1 MNKITTRR
9 GDKGQTDLLDHQ
21 RVNKTDCR
29 IEANGEIDE
38 LMALLGMLKAQPELP
53 ESMRIKI
60 EHIQMMLMAV
70 MKHVASSGATQ
81 VDILQADID
90 DMERNMNETPTDPS
104 FRFVLPGHSPI
115 EALMQLVRAK
125 VRTVERRLCAVN
137 AVIPLSPTVMVYV
150 NRLSDYLFVMAL
162 QA

>member
-1 MNKITTRR
+1 
-9 GDKGQTDLLDHQ
+9 
-21 RVNKTDCR
+21 
-29 IEANGEIDE
+29 
-38 LMALLGMLKAQPELP
+38 
-53 ESMRIKI
+53 MRIKI

-90 DMERNMNETPTDPS
+90 DMERYMNETPTEGC

-137 AVIPLSPTVMVYV
+137 AVIPLHPTVIIYI
-150 NRLSDYLFVMAL
+150 NRLSDYLFFMAS

>member
-1 MNKITTRR
+1 MSKITTRR

-38 LMALLGMLKAQPELP
+38 LMALLGMLKAKPELP
-53 ESMRIKI
+53 EGMRIKM
-60 EHIQMMLMAV
+60 EHIQMTLMAV

-81 VDILQADID
+81 ADFLQADID
-90 DMERNMNETPTDPS
+90 DMERYMNETPTEGC
-104 FRFVLPGHSPI
+104 FRFVLPGSSPT
-115 EALMQLVRAK
+115 EALMQLARAK

-137 AVIPLSPTVMVYV
+137 AVVPLSPTVMVYV
-150 NRLSDYLFVMAL
+150 NRLSDYLFVMAS
-162 QA
+162 QV

>member
-38 LMALLGMLKAQPELP
+38 LMALLGMLKAKPELP
-53 ESMRIKI
+53 EGMRIKM
-60 EHIQMMLMAV
+60 EHIQMTLMAV

-81 VDILQADID
+81 ADFLQADID
-90 DMERNMNETPTDPS
+90 DMERYMNETPTEGC
-104 FRFVLPGHSPI
+104 FRFVLPGSSPT
-115 EALMQLVRAK
+115 EALMQLARAK

-137 AVIPLSPTVMVYV
+137 AVVPLSPTVMVYV
-150 NRLSDYLFVMAL
+150 NRLSDYLFVMAS
-162 QA
+162 QV

>member
-38 LMALLGMLKAQPELP
+38 LMALLGMLKAHPELP
-53 ESMRIKI
+53 ESMRIKM
-60 EHIQMMLMAV
+60 EYIQIMLMAV

-81 VDILQADID
+81 VDILQAID
-90 DMERNMNETPTDPS
+90 DMERYMNETPADPS
-104 FRFVLPGHSPI
+104 FRFVLPGHSPL
-115 EALMQLVRAK
+115 EALMQFVRAK

-137 AVIPLSPTVMVYV
+137 AVIPLHPTVIIYI
-150 NRLSDYLFVMAL
+150 NRLSDYLFYMAL
-162 QA
+162 LA

>member
-38 LMALLGMLKAQPELP
+38 LMALLGMLKAKPELP

-60 EHIQMMLMAV
+60 EHIQMMLM
-70 MKHVASSGATQ
+70 
-81 VDILQADID
+81 QAARRRR
-90 DMERNMNETPTDPS
+90 EREDL
-104 FRFVLPGHSPI
+104 RRRDR
-115 EALMQLVRAK
+115 RA
-125 VRTVERRLCAVN
+125 RGDHRPARRERPCG
-137 AVIPLSPTVMVYV
+137 
-150 NRLSDYLFVMAL
+150 
-162 QA
+162 

>member
-1 MNKITTRR
+1 M
-9 GDKGQTDLLDHQ
+9 
-21 RVNKTDCR
+21 NKTDCR

-38 LMALLGMLKAQPELP
+38 LMALLGMLKAKPELP

-90 DMERNMNETPTDPS
+90 DMERYMNETPTEGC
-104 FRFVLPGHSPI
+104 FRFVLPGSSPT
-115 EALMQLVRAK
+115 EALMQLARAK

-137 AVIPLSPTVMVYV
+137 AVVPLSPTVMVYV
-150 NRLSDYLFVMAL
+150 NRLSDYLFVMAS
-162 QA
+162 QV

>member
-9 GDKGQTDLLDHQ
+9 GDKGQTDLIDHQ
-21 RVNKTDCR
+21 SVSKTDCR

-38 LMALLGMLKAQPELP
+38 LMALLGMLKAQPELS
-53 ESMRIKI
+53 EGMRIKI
-60 EHIQMMLMAV
+60 EHIQMTLMAV

-81 VDILQADID
+81 ADFLQADID
-90 DMERNMNETPTDPS
+90 DMERYMNEIPTEGC
-104 FRFVLPGHSPI
+104 FRFVLPGSSPA
-115 EALMQLVRAK
+115 EALMQLARAK

-150 NRLSDYLFVMAL
+150 NRLSDYLFVMAS
-162 QA
+162 QV